1 MFGWWIVKLHR
12 STTMAPDA
20 EEEEPCAI
28 VVMGVSGA
36 GKSTIAAMLAVRL
49 GWAYE
54 EKTICAY
61 CEISPVSES
70 F

>member
-1 MFGWWIVKLHR
+1 
-12 STTMAPDA
+12 MAPDA